1 MGRLSA
7 VLAAGMALTTGCA
20 GPGGDAEPARRAEGF
35 MFGRTATPE
44 EIAALDLDVGP
55 DGAGL
60 PAGGASVKEGLEV
73 YAARCAS
80 CHGAEGTGGPYDKLA
95 GRLPG
100 DSFPFGSDPTVR
112 STVGNY
118 WPYATT
124 LYDYVRKAMPFDTP
138 GSLTS
143 HEVYGAVAAVLYF
156 NELVAADAV
165 IDSATLTD
173 LRMPSRDRFVP
184 DNREGGPIVR

>member
-1 MGRLSA
+1 
-7 VLAAGMALTTGCA
+7 
-20 GPGGDAEPARRAEGF
+20 

-44 EIAALDLDVGP
+44 DIAALDLDVGP

-60 PAGGASVKEGLEV
+60 PAGGASVREGLEV

-80 CHGAEGTGGPYDKLA
+80 CHGVDGTGGPYDQLA
-95 GRLPG
+95 GRLP
-100 DSFPFGSDPTVR
+100 DDAFPFGTDPTVR

-124 LYDYVRKAMPFDTP
+124 LYDYIRKAMPFDTP

-143 HEVYGAVAAVLYF
+143 HEVYGSVEHGSSVETDPLEPRSPY
-156 NELVAADAV
+156 
-165 IDSATLTD
+165 SA
-173 LRMPSRDRFVP
+173 
-184 DNREGGPIVR
+184 